1 MVSSK
6 NIQQIPNWVEQNPQC
21 KDTNSKKNDEY
32 MTLILNTMN
41 GSTIEEQNE
50 NINTVI
56 KNVSKEV
63 IIDKNNL

>member
-1 MVSSK
+1 
-6 NIQQIPNWVEQNPQC
+6 
-21 KDTNSKKNDEY
+21 
-32 MTLILNTMN
+32 MN